1 MENVEAFLFG
11 HDAEELLPEHI
22 KHGDGF
28 GLVVEG
34 NGEYRLDNH
43 PLNGEQL
50 HIESLYGLNKVYGVK
65 QLGSI
70 RYLLLHQL
78 TNHPA
83 FFETTA
89 SSHNSPT

>member
-1 MENVEAFLFG
+1 
-11 HDAEELLPEHI
+11 
-22 KHGDGF
+22 
-28 GLVVEG
+28 
-34 NGEYRLDNH
+34 
-43 PLNGEQL
+43 
-50 HIESLYGLNKVYGVK
+50 
-65 QLGSI
+65 LGSI